1 MSFKVIETQEQF
13 DEMVKERLERAKES
27 ERKKFEGFIAPDKV
41 KEQTDDLNKQIA
53 DLTGSL
59 NAANEKQ
66 KGFDAQL
73 AEQESKIRA
82 YETAS
87 AKTRIAHEL
96 GLSYDSV
103 QFLQGDTEETI
114 RTSAEAFKSVMKS
127 MNVAPMASTEQQKG
141 DDEDAAYKQM
151 LSNMNGIG

>member
-13 DEMVKERLERAKES
+13 DEMVKDRLERAKES

-41 KEQTDDLNKQIA
+41 KEQTDNLNKQIA

-73 AEQESKIRA
+73 AERDSKIKA

-103 QFLQGDTEETI
+103 QFLQGDTEEAI
-114 RTSAEAFKSVMKS
+114 RNSAEAFKSVMKS
-127 MNVAPMASTEQQKG
+127 INVAPMANPEQQKV
-141 DDEDAAYKQM
+141 DDKDAEYKQM
-151 LSNMNGIG
+151 LNEMNGIG